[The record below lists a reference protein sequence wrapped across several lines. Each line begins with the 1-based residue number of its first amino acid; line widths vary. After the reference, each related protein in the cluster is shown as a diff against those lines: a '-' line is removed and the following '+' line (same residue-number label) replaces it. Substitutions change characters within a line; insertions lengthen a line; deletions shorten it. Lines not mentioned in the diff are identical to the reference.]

1 MKVPMLDLTEQYQ
14 SLKGEIGVALE
25 EVMSSA
31 RFILGDNV
39 KKLESDVAEFSHA
52 AHSVGVANGSDALHI
67 SLLGCDVGEGDE
79 VICPAFTFF

>member
-14 SLKGEIGVALE
+14 TLKGEIGVALE

-39 KKLESDVAEFSHA
+39 KNLK
-52 AHSVGVANGSDALHI
+52 
-67 SLLGCDVGEGDE
+67 
-79 VICPAFTFF
+79 TT